1 MKEATPKGAPVL
13 EKIVVGYAGDKAG
26 RDALALAAQLA
37 ASTGGRITLVFPY
50 RPLFTKETC
59 DEAQARVEAEVEPQ
73 IAKLTGEP
81 TQATVYRWSPS
92 SWPIRALHELAEYEG
107 ADLIVL
113 GAAKEDIGDRL
124 HVSLMERMVHGAPCA
139 VAVAP
144 DGYAQAVADSTGT
157 EGAGKPHALR
167 KIGVGFASSSEG
179 RAAVGLAREL
189 AGLVGGSVRV
199 IAGAGLEPALASYSF
214 SSPALEEVEREM
226 YEETDQTL
234 TRVCEELAAGDGVAI
249 EHETVKGDP
258 ASILVERSG
267 DLDMLVLGSRA
278 YGPLRHVLLG
288 SVSARAMREA
298 KCPVL
303 VVPRGVT
310 GDDGRADKQ
319 PASVAEA

>member
-1 MKEATPKGAPVL
+1 
-13 EKIVVGYAGDKAG
+13 
-26 RDALALAAQLA
+26 
-37 ASTGGRITLVFPY
+37 
-50 RPLFTKETC
+50 
-59 DEAQARVEAEVEPQ
+59 VEPQ
-73 IAKLTGEP
+73 IAGISP
-81 TQATVYRWSPS
+81 VYRWSPS

-113 GAAKEDIGDRL
+113 GAARQDIGDRL

-144 DGYAQAVADSTGT
+144 EGYAQTLADSTGPA
-157 EGAGKPHALR
+157 EGRAKPQALR

-189 AGLVGGSVRV
+189 AGIGGGSVKV

-214 SSPALEEVEREM
+214 SSPALEEVEQEM
-226 YEETDQTL
+226 YEEIEQTL
-234 TRVCEELAAGDGVAI
+234 KRVCGELETGSGPAI
-249 EHETVKGDP
+249 EHETIRGEP
-258 ASILVERSG
+258 ASILVQRSKEL
-267 DLDMLVLGSRA
+267 DLLVLGSRA

-288 SVSARAMREA
+288 SVSARAMRDA

-319 PASVAEA
+319 PAGVAEA